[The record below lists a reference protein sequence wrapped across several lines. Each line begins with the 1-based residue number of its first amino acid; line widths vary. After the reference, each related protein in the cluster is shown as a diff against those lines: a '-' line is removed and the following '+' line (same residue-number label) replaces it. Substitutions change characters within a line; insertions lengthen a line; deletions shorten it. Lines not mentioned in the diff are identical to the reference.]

1 MARRHQNASERE
13 RLEIAM
19 QLAGLNL
26 DVDAAGSEW
35 RVPRRVRAE
44 NGALRWQVGRS
55 TAPPTHKAPVR
66 DFLTPFAA
74 LATHPDLDSA
84 VEEFS
89 SRWGVLGL
97 CEHGLPATHQ
107 PLRLGVE
114 GLQPTAT
121 CEPRIEDGWGIEP
134 LDRWRHFAGQ
144 AAAFMRAAAALSDR
158 PVRRVD
164 DQDWEAL
171 KPLFP
176 LGIWMALPPHRRG
189 GAGPQ
194 SKKLHEGELPRFGV
208 VDRINLRIPSTSE
221 GKLAYAMRRWLE
233 LGDVRLVF
241 DWRGSAGLGY
251 AARSLFGALG
261 LRLALVISKNRSIK
275 VCQYCMAPYVPVAR
289 ERAVTQCCNSEA
301 CKRAR
306 VAANQRRMR
315 AGNAR
320 PRPAGG
326 EGSRSVQW
334 SLAR

>member
-1 MARRHQNASERE
+1 
-13 RLEIAM
+13 M
-19 QLAGLNL
+19 QLAGLDL

-35 RVPRRVRAE
+35 SVPEMVMAKD
-44 NGALRWQVGRS
+44 GALRWEVGEA
-55 TAPPTHKAPVR
+55 TAAPTHKAPVR

-74 LATHPDLDSA
+74 LATRPDLDKA

-89 SRWGVLGL
+89 SGWGVLGL

-114 GLQPTAT
+114 GLQSTAM

-144 AAAFMRAAAALSDR
+144 AAAFMRAAAALSAR
-158 PVRRVD
+158 PVRRVGD
-164 DQDWEAL
+164 KDWEAL
-171 KPLFP
+171 ESLFP
-176 LGIWMALPPHRRG
+176 PGMQMTLASDPKEGEGRQSKRRLVVEL
-189 GAGPQ
+189 PQ
-194 SKKLHEGELPRFGV
+194 SGAVE
-208 VDRINLRIPSTSE
+208 RINVRIPTTSE
-221 GKLAYAMRRWLE
+221 WKLAYAMRRWLE

-241 DWRGSAGLGY
+241 DWRGTAGIGY

-275 VCQYCMAPYVPVAR
+275 VCQYCTAPYVPVAR
-289 ERAVTQCCNSEA
+289 ERVVTQCCNSEA

-306 VAANQRRMR
+306 IAANQRRRR

-320 PRPAGG
+320 RRPAGG
-326 EGSRSVQW
+326 GGSRTVQ
-334 SLAR
+334 

>member
-1 MARRHQNASERE
+1 
-13 RLEIAM
+13 M
-19 QLAGLNL
+19 QLAGLGL

-35 RVPRRVRAE
+35 RVPERVRAE
-44 NGALRWQVGRS
+44 NGALRWQVGEA
-55 TAPPTHKAPVR
+55 TAAPTHQAPVR

-74 LATHPDLDSA
+74 LATHPDLDKA
-84 VEEFS
+84 VEKFS

-114 GLQPTAT
+114 GLRSTAT

-144 AAAFMRAAAALSDR
+144 AAAFMRAAAALSAR
-158 PVRRVD
+158 TVRRVD
-164 DQDWEAL
+164 DKDWEAL

-176 LGIWMALPPHRRG
+176 PGMEMVLASERTSRG
-189 GAGPQ
+189 GEGRQSRKRLLVELPQ
-194 SKKLHEGELPRFGV
+194 SGV
-208 VDRINLRIPSTSE
+208 VERLNVQIPTTSE

-233 LGDVRLVF
+233 LGDVRILF
-241 DWRGSAGLGY
+241 DWRGTAGLGY

-275 VCQYCMAPYVPVAR
+275 VCGYCTTPYVPVAR
-289 ERAVTQCCNSEA
+289 ERAVTQCCSSEA

-306 VAANQRRMR
+306 IAANQSRKR
-315 AGNAR
+315 AGNAL
-320 PRPAGG
+320 PRPVDGG
-326 EGSRSVQW
+326 GSRSMQ
-334 SLAR
+334 